1 VSPHSARTLAQAKIN
16 LALRVLGKESD
27 GYHAIETVFLRID
40 LGDDVR
46 VDTNS
51 RKRTLRC
58 EVMRDVPKEKNLA
71 FRAAEL
77 FSSETGWPDGFAIE
91 IEKRIP
97 IGGGLGGGS
106 ADAAAVLRI
115 LNRLS
120 PRPCT
125 SEKIQTL
132 AGVLG
137 ADVPFL
143 ASDSVMALGWGHGE
157 KLTPLTPLP
166 STDIQLII
174 PSFGISTAEA
184 YAEIDRRRN
193 DSDYRAPIFTVEMF
207 RSWHDAAL
215 NSVNDFEEVVHEQF
229 RAAGLEPLLLQGT
242 ASKGGSLARMT
253 GSGSTIFVVQNTVAL
268 SRDRAN
274 IPRSSR
280 NTPALRLARVSLD
293 TKVITTRTSTSVVPV
308 ELLD

>member
-1 VSPHSARTLAQAKIN
+1 MTARAGRTVAQAKIN

-27 GYHAIETVFLRID
+27 GYHSIETVFHRID
-40 LGDDVR
+40 LGDDIR
-46 VDTNS
+46 VDTKS

-58 EVMRDVPKEKNLA
+58 DVMRDVPARENLA
-71 FRAAEL
+71 YRAAEH
-77 FSSETGWPDGFAIE
+77 FASETGWPEGFAIE

-115 LNRLS
+115 LNQLS
-120 PRPCT
+120 PRPC
-125 SEKIQTL
+125 SGERLL
-132 AGVLG
+132 AIARAIGS
-137 ADVPFL
+137 DVPFL
-143 ASDSVMALGWGHGE
+143 ASDYVMALGWGRGE

-184 YAEIDRRRN
+184 YAEIDRRREEQ
-193 DSDYRAPIFTVEMF
+193 DHRAPIFTVEMF
-207 RSWHDAAL
+207 HSWHDAAI

-229 RAAGLEPLLLQGT
+229 KIAGLEPLLLQGT
-242 ASKGGSLARMT
+242 ASRGGSLARMT
-253 GSGSTIFVVQNTVAL
+253 GSGSTIFVVQNTAIL

-293 TKVITTRTSTSVVPV
+293 TRVITTRTSTSVVPV